1 MASIERY
8 TFIEPELVEAVPEAM
23 ALATANMPQPLS
35 SNSALASCDVTI
47 TSALGSKVRAFRQSA
62 AWPFR
67 HIANQ
72 FGIAISTVYS
82 IFTASATSQE
92 VKLGHLKLLNLPIR
106 KQLIT
111 LATAN
116 QTNSH
121 LPHQEKKFHSMYMTL
136 CSLKEV
142 V

>member
-35 SNSALASCDVTI
+35 SNSALASCYVTI
-47 TSALGSKVRAFRQSA
+47 TSSLGSKVRAFRQSA
-62 AWPFR
+62 ALPFR

-72 FGIAISTVYS
+72 FGIAISTVYG
-82 IFTASATSQE
+82 ICTAPATPQKVQLE
-92 VKLGHLKLLNLPIR
+92 HLKLLNLPIR

-116 QTNSH
+116 QTNRH
-121 LPHQEKKFHSMYMTL
+121 LLHQEKKFHSMYMTL